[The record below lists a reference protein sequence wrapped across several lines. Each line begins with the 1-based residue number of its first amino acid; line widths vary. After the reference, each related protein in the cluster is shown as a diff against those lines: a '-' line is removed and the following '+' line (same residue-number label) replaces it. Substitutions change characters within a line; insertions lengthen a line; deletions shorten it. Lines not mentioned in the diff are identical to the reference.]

1 MKPLY
6 ETDFYTWTKENA
18 QLLRSGKFNEADM
31 ENIIEEIES
40 LGRSEKHT
48 LYSHM
53 KNLLMHLLKWKY
65 QHEYQSNSWK
75 YTIRNSRI
83 GIEKVLSENP
93 GLKPT
98 VPDVFSD
105 AYQNARKL
113 AADETGLALKT
124 FPKTCPFSLEQVLDE
139 EFLPEAAT
147 GKEE

>member
-1 MKPLY
+1 
-6 ETDFYTWTKENA
+6 
-18 QLLRSGKFNEADM
+18 M

-65 QHEYQSNSWK
+65 QHKRKTNSWS
-75 YTIRNSRI
+75 YTIINSRI
-83 GIEKVLSENP
+83 GVEKVLSENP

-105 AYQNARKL
+105 AYQSARKL
-113 AADETGLALKT
+113 AAAETGMPLNT

-139 EFLPEAAT
+139 EFLPDESKKA
-147 GKEE
+147 